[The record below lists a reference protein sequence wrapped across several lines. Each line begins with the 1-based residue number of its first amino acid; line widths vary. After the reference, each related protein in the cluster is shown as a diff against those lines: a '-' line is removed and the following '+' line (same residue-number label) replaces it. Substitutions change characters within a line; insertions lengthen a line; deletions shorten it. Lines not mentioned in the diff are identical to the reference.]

1 MRQHGKESDIAATA
15 TATGLTAPGKVVREA
30 REGLIVHDGAL
41 EKYG

>member
-1 MRQHGKESDIAATA
+1 MGKSDIAAAAA
-15 TATGLTAPGKVVREA
+15 TATGLTAPGKVVQEA